1 MTDTFTAGRHARRGR
16 SLASPL
22 AGIGLWL
29 RQRRTT
35 ATLARLGD
43 HTLRDIGFERDPF
56 GHMTRIDGTAAAERS
71 RSLTVQ
77 LRRADDNIQPE
88 RFSTMTTNLD
98 TVRRFLAGTHSNT
111 LADVDVIDSTVTAS
125 IACHG
130 FPGFPAGE
138 LRGRES
144 YKAFF
149 RTFQA
154 SFSEMDFTIVALYE
168 AAGFVSAHWSCEATF
183 SGDFAGIAADRRRV
197 HFDGVAVYRMEN
209 GLIAETWLGFPVPM
223 LMAQLPAPMA
233 QAA

>member
-1 MTDTFTAGRHARRGR
+1 M
-16 SLASPL
+16 
-22 AGIGLWL
+22 
-29 RQRRTT
+29 
-35 ATLARLGD
+35 ARLND
-43 HTLRDIGFERDPF
+43 HTLRDIGFERDCF
-56 GHMTRIDGTAAAERS
+56 GHMTRMDRTASAELIG
-71 RSLTVQ
+71 SLPVHLPKT
-77 LRRADDNIQPE
+77 DDNIQPE

-111 LADVDVIDSTVTAS
+111 LADVEVIDSTVAAS

-130 FPGFPAGE
+130 FPGFPGGE
-138 LRGRES
+138 FRGRES

-168 AAGFVSAHWSCEATF
+168 AAGFVSAHWTCEATF

-197 HFDGVAVYRMEN
+197 HFDGAAVYRMEN

-223 LMAQLPAPMA
+223 LMAQLPAPVA